1 MANTYVDY
9 TATAAQQ
16 YFAFNFPYLEDEHV
30 VVEIEGVDQTIT
42 TNYTIETS
50 PTQRINLSNPTTALA
65 GGELVRIKRRS
76 APNTNLVDF
85 QNGSVLTE
93 SELDRAYLHNRYLAE
108 EATEGADSGLKELEG
123 STNYNAGNKQIKN
136 LADGTLATD
145 AVNKGYVDTQIA
157 LTDTNLAGFYK
168 STHTGNGT
176 DNVFT
181 LSFTPQTTDA
191 KAYIV
196 SIDGL
201 VQVPDTDYTIGATAI
216 TFNTIPSNS
225 AEICVVATAAASVA
239 TVNEA
244 QVTALGT
251 SDTRSLATW
260 TRDLGTPIATGSTT
274 ARSLADRFADV
285 VNVLDYGAT
294 GDGVTDDTT
303 AIQNA
308 ASAAT
313 AASKPLYAPAG
324 TYRMTTGITVT
335 HGLIGDGPSDTIF
348 QGVDDGT
355 VKGSLISTTTSGTG
369 LYSGFTLDGAC
380 SADPVAWDSSNYDSF
395 TGHQSVFNCGGNK
408 IVISNV
414 VSQNSFFAPF
424 RCELGDNVLFENCKA
439 IRGRG
444 NFGDGYYIRKSHN
457 VTLINCMAEDVT
469 RIGFVCEGDNS
480 RICENVTFIGC
491 HAENAHDQSNAY
503 GGNEFNAGFW
513 FENSTLNTCI
523 GCTAKDT
530 DDGFLYVGTF
540 NVSGAGHSV
549 AKGTFIN
556 CYAETLGY
564 GFFGQSLIPTDIETI
579 LTFDNCSVKNSEEAF
594 LLKGT
599 TATLNSCSF
608 TKDGGTSQTRT
619 IQALE
624 GASLVINGFYE
635 NWTNKPAADLDPN
648 LYAGSISVFG
658 ASGPAKEIVVDGYR
672 TYNDAYFTIKFVNSE
687 HRGVLDLT
695 VKNAVIRCPVVNA
708 NSIKLDNCIIEDGN
722 FYFSSDLYANNST
735 FTGNLQTFLYT
746 NNSFVNISNCKFERA
761 NENNYLYFFN
771 QENTS
776 SKLKYFI
783 NNSSF
788 VGNVETGYR
797 LIHVN
802 TATALASTSRCADIA
817 MNGCTFFNTGGSTT
831 NTAIV
836 LSRGSGTSAV
846 YATSVWKSASIT
858 NLATALGQNSTVFDR

>member
-9 TATAAQQ
+9 TAVAAQTD
-16 YFAFNFPYLEDEHV
+16 YNFSFEYLRDAHV
-30 VVEIEGVDQTIT
+30 KVKVNGSEVTNFTIV
-42 TNYTIETS
+42 TS
-50 PTQRINLSNPTTALA
+50 PVQLIRFNTAPAA
-65 GGELVRIKRRS
+65 GAAIKIYRDSRGDFS
-76 APNTNLVDF
+76 PLVDF
-85 QNGSVLTE
+85 VDGSILTE
-93 SELDRAYLHNRYLAE
+93 NELDESYKHNLFIGQEASEGQGGEQLTKKGLEHYDAE
-108 EATEGADSGLKELEG
+108 
-123 STNYNAGNKQIKN
+123 GNKIIN
-136 LADGTLATD
+136 LFAPSDATD
-145 AVNKGYVDTQIA
+145 AANKAYVDDTVDTAIA
-157 LTDTNLAGFYK
+157 LGGSPA
-168 STHTGNGT
+168 
-176 DNVFT
+176 
-181 LSFTPQTTDA
+181 
-191 KAYIV
+191 IV
-196 SIDGL
+196 SLGGYD
-201 VQVPDTDYTIGATAI
+201 
-216 TFNTIPSNS
+216 
-225 AEICVVATAAASVA
+225 
-239 TVNEA
+239 
-244 QVTALGT
+244 VT
-251 SDTRSLATW
+251 S
-260 TRDLGTPIATGSTT
+260 TGSTT
-274 ARSLADRFADV
+274 ARTLADRFGDV

-324 TYRMTTGITVT
+324 TYRMTTGVTVT

-469 RIGFVCEGDNS
+469 RIGFVCEGDGS

-503 GGNEFNAGFW
+503 GGYEFNAGFW

-530 DDGFLYVGTF
+530 DDGFLYVGTS

-564 GFFGQSLIPTDIETI
+564 GFFGQSLIPTESPYIETI
-579 LTFDNCSVKNSEEAF
+579 LTFDNCSVKNSDEAF

-619 IQALE
+619 IHALE

-658 ASGPAKEIVVDGYR
+658 DSGPAKEIVVDGYR
-672 TYNDAYFTIKFVNSE
+672 TYNDAYFTIKFANSE

-708 NSIKLDNCIIEDGN
+708 NSIRLDNCIIEDGTFN
-722 FYFSSDLYANNST
+722 FSSDFYAHNST

-761 NENNYLYFFN
+761 DENNYLYFFN

-858 NLATALGQNSTVFDR
+858 NLATVLGQNSTVLDR